1 MPSVVA
7 IIFFLF
13 GFRTQRETARGQI
26 SERDHV
32 RLRLRR
38 SEGRGGLRAGARV
51 CSPRLPAESASRRCA
66 EPCNSA
72 AKPQTSPPGK
82 GRKTPAFFSKKGAR
96 RPAGAREAAPHHRPP
111 GKGANGTLRGRSPR
125 TPEGVAH
132 GHPDKRRWL
141 GSRRRRRQRPP
152 VHCGRGPRRLRPRR
166 AARRLPKPG
175 NAGPAHGPGAPLL
188 GARPREETSLS
199 GGETPLLF
207 PAGGPRSSGARPC
220 RGRAPPLARARR
232 PRGCDGKRSPAQ
244 SSADTARHRT
254 RRVRRTVGREG
265 GEQRSACPGLG
276 PARSG
281 SRASNTTRS
290 PL

>member
-38 SEGRGGLRAGARV
+38 SEGRGGLRAGAGV
-51 CSPRLPAESASRRCA
+51 CSPRLPAGSASRRCA

-111 GKGANGTLRGRSPR
+111 GKVRMGPSGG
-125 TPEGVAH
+125 
-132 GHPDKRRWL
+132 GHL
-141 GSRRRRRQRPP
+141 A
-152 VHCGRGPRRLRPRR
+152 RLRASPTVTQTRGAGWGAGGGGGGGRPCTADEDLAGSVPRR
-166 AARRLPKPG
+166 AAWRLPKPG

-199 GGETPLLF
+199 GGETPLLL

-220 RGRAPPLARARR
+220 RGRAPPLARTRR
-232 PRGCDGKRSPAQ
+232 PRGCDGERSPAQ

-265 GEQRSACPGLG
+265 GEQQSARPGLG

>member
-13 GFRTQRETARGQI
+13 GFHTQRETARGQI

-82 GRKTPAFFSKKGAR
+82 GRKTPAFFFPKKVHGGQQEHAKLLR
-96 RPAGAREAAPHHRPP
+96 IAHRQ
-111 GKGANGTLRGRSPR
+111 GRVRMGPS
-125 TPEGVAH
+125 GG
-132 GHPDKRRWL
+132 GHL
-141 GSRRRRRQRPP
+141 A
-152 VHCGRGPRRLRPRR
+152 RLRASPTVTQTRGAGWGAGGGGGRPCTAGEDLAGSVPRR
-166 AARRLPKPG
+166 AAWRLPKPG

-220 RGRAPPLARARR
+220 RGRAPSLARARR
-232 PRGCDGKRSPAQ
+232 PR
-244 SSADTARHRT
+244 
-254 RRVRRTVGREG
+254 RV
-265 GEQRSACPGLG
+265 
-276 PARSG
+276 
-281 SRASNTTRS
+281 
-290 PL
+290 

>member
-38 SEGRGGLRAGARV
+38 SEGRGGLRAGAGV
-51 CSPRLPAESASRRCA
+51 CSPRLDAGSASRRCA

-96 RPAGAREAAPHHRPP
+96 RPAGAREAAPHRPPP
-111 GKGANGTLRGRSPR
+111 GKGANGTLRGRSPC

-132 GHPDKRRWL
+132 GHPDKRRGL
-141 GSRRRRRQRPP
+141 GSRRRRRRRPP
-152 VHCGRGPRRLRPRR
+152 VHCGRGSRRLRPTEGSAEAPQARKRGPGTRPRSPTSGCPSKGRDVAVWRRDAPPVPGGRAPLLRR
-166 AARRLPKPG
+166 AAVPG
-175 NAGPAHGPGAPLL
+175 EGPATGKGAT
-188 GARPREETSLS
+188 APR
-199 GGETPLLF
+199 
-207 PAGGPRSSGARPC
+207 
-220 RGRAPPLARARR
+220 
-232 PRGCDGKRSPAQ
+232 
-244 SSADTARHRT
+244 
-254 RRVRRTVGREG
+254 V
-265 GEQRSACPGLG
+265 
-276 PARSG
+276 
-281 SRASNTTRS
+281 
-290 PL
+290 

>member
-1 MPSVVA
+1 MRGTTSDSDSDA
-7 IIFFLF
+7 AKE
-13 GFRTQRETARGQI
+13 GAACGREPASAPRASTRSRRPGGVRNHATLRRNPKQAPLERGG
-26 SERDHV
+26 
-32 RLRLRR
+32 RLRLFFPKKVHGGQRER
-38 SEGRGGLRAGARV
+38 AKLLRIAHRQGRVRMGPSGGGHLARLRASPTVTKTRGAGWGAGGGGGR
-51 CSPRLPAESASRRCA
+51 
-66 EPCNSA
+66 PCTADEDLAGSV
-72 AKPQTSPPGK
+72 PQ
-82 GRKTPAFFSKKGAR
+82 
-96 RPAGAREAAPHHRPP
+96 
-111 GKGANGTLRGRSPR
+111 
-125 TPEGVAH
+125 
-132 GHPDKRRWL
+132 
-141 GSRRRRRQRPP
+141 
-152 VHCGRGPRRLRPRR
+152 R
-166 AARRLPKPG
+166 AAWRLPKPG

-232 PRGCDGKRSPAQ
+232 PRGCDGERSPAQ

-265 GEQRSACPGLG
+265 GEQQSARPGLG